1 MLNTA
6 ANASTGTITP
16 NVVSA
21 VFPDREAAGD
31 AVEALRNLGVSD
43 QAVTVVA
50 RRAEDAPPSAT
61 EEAEDAGE
69 PRLRPGLAALD
80 GAGVGAAVGAL
91 FGLAAVAIPGAG
103 PFVTA
108 GWLTHVMGA
117 AAGSAASGA
126 VVGGT
131 SGALGGVI
139 AHVGVSEAESRAYA
153 EEVERGGIYL
163 GVDLA
168 QTALDRDTVQGV
180 LDQYRGRH

>member
-1 MLNTA
+1 MLDTA
-6 ANASTGTITP
+6 ANASTGTVTP

-21 VFPDREAAGD
+21 VFPDREAAGN

-50 RRAEDAPPSAT
+50 RRAEDAPPPAA
-61 EEAEDAGE
+61 EAEDTGE